1 MTVLGLIVTG
11 LIKDDYLSAGDPR
24 RLINAID
31 FNGRICGVGSGVEN
45 KPNGYYMLDG
55 SGTVRNI
62 FFPFLTVFAHRGF
75 SYQIT

>member
-31 FNGRICGVGSGVEN
+31 FNGRICGVGTGVEN

-55 SGTVRNI
+55 SGTPTY
-62 FFPFLTVFAHRGF
+62 FYALLF
-75 SYQIT
+75 